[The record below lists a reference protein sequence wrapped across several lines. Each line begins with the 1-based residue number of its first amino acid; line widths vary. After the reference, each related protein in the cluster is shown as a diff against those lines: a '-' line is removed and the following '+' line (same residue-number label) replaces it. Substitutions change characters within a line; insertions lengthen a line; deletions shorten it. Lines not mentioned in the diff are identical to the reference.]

1 MRATGESD
9 EENSMALIKE
19 DTLDGK
25 PSRSRVR
32 ATAVIAADLLSYRK
46 SSPLSC
52 DARTLVERTTQNAM
66 LSLGPFEVFSNQR
79 PTHASSKA
87 EGLAPIDAL
96 YGIYKPKD
104 LEITIFVE
112 NIKADADRFRLPYAD
127 FLSIVRLHEY
137 AHAIVHLGIDCGELI
152 QNGIGNRTYWDS
164 FRKMRDEAFAGLDRP
179 SHEFL
184 AQAITLA
191 CLASDNSETAFQGTI
206 GTFDEIEDRQP
217 MIYRL
222 SKKLKHAAKVAN
234 WAQVLRAI
242 RCKNARFPTS
252 KYSFVNFLK
261 ELVVVSGER

>member
-1 MRATGESD
+1 MRG
-9 EENSMALIKE
+9 SMALVKE
-19 DTLDGK
+19 NARDGK
-25 PSRSRVR
+25 PSRSRAR
-32 ATAVIAADLLSYRK
+32 ARSVLAADLLSPRE

-79 PTHASSKA
+79 PTYANSKSDD
-87 EGLAPIDAL
+87 LAPIDAL
-96 YGIYKPKD
+96 YGIYEPKD

-112 NIKADADRFRLPYAD
+112 NIKADAHRFRLRYAD
-127 FLSIVRLHEY
+127 FLSVVRLHEY
-137 AHAIVHLGIDCGELI
+137 AHAIVHLGIDCGEII

-164 FRKMRDEAFAGLDRP
+164 FRKMRDEAFAALDRP

-191 CLASDNSETAFQGTI
+191 CLASDSSETAFQGTI

-217 MIYRL
+217 RIYRL
-222 SKKLKHAAKVAN
+222 SKKLKHAVKVAN

-242 RCKNARFPTS
+242 RCKKDGFPTS
-252 KYSFVNFLK
+252 KYSLVNFLK
-261 ELVVVSGER
+261 ELVVESSVR